1 MAVTGALFGLVL
13 LAGACSGGNADRRRR
28 RTVKRSKE
36 VRSRQNDRPS
46 LLSVLLRV
54 ATHKQ
59 ERP

>member
-1 MAVTGALFGLVL
+1 MRSAGPGAAPGN
-13 LAGACSGGNADRRRR
+13 ARRNADRRRR